1 MTYSTQE
8 RGGAL
13 LYAVI
18 AVAFLS
24 GLSLYL
30 QKMSDPKIFQI
41 NDTQK
46 ILNTEYLSDSME
58 TLLSITASNNSTLL
72 KNKSDI
78 IDNSTN
84 NVTDNFITNVKNIF
98 KNQEKIFLFSK
109 EDVLI
114 ASASK
119 TSDDI
124 YNTDITTVLTDNPY
138 ASAIA
143 YVKLNYN
150 TRSASVYINKNLTI
164 SISINPL

>member
-1 MTYSTQE
+1 MTHPNHE
-8 RGGAL
+8 RGGVL

-30 QKMSDPKIFQI
+30 QKMSDPKIFQT

-84 NVTDNFITNVKNIF
+84 NVTANFITNVKNIF
-98 KNQEKIFLFSK
+98 ENQKKIFLFSK

-119 TSDDI
+119 ISGNL
-124 YNTDITTVLTDNPY
+124 YNTDITTVLIDNPY
-138 ASAIA
+138 TPVIA
-143 YVKLNYN
+143 YVKLNYDV
-150 TRSASVYINKNLTI
+150 RSASAYINKNLTI
-164 SISINPL
+164 SISTNPL

>member
-1 MTYSTQE
+1 MTHPNHE
-8 RGGAL
+8 RGGVL

-30 QKMSDPKIFQI
+30 QKMSDPKIFQT

-78 IDNSTN
+78 VDISTN
-84 NVTDNFITNVKNIF
+84 NVTANFITNVKNIF
-98 KNQEKIFLFSK
+98 ENQKKIFLFSK

-119 TSDDI
+119 TSDNI
-124 YNTDITTVLTDNPY
+124 YNTDITTELTNNPRTSVITY
-138 ASAIA
+138 A
-143 YVKLNYN
+143 KLNYD
-150 TRSASVYINKNLTI
+150 TISVSGHINKKLTI

>member
-1 MTYSTQE
+1 MTHPNHE
-8 RGGAL
+8 RGGVL

-30 QKMSDPKIFQI
+30 QKMSDPKIFQT

-84 NVTDNFITNVKNIF
+84 NVTTNFIANVKNIF
-98 KNQEKIFLFSK
+98 ENQKKIFLFSK
-109 EDVLI
+109 ESVLI

-119 TSDDI
+119 TSGNI
-124 YNTDITTVLTDNPY
+124 YNTDITTELTDTPSTSVITY
-138 ASAIA
+138 A
-143 YVKLNYN
+143 KLNYD
-150 TRSASVYINKNLTI
+150 TRSISDYINKKLTI

>member
-72 KNKSDI
+72 KNKNDI

-84 NVTDNFITNVKNIF
+84 NVTDNFITLKIYSKIRKKSSCFQKKTFLSFRPQKHPMIF
-98 KNQEKIFLFSK
+98 
-109 EDVLI
+109 
-114 ASASK
+114 
-119 TSDDI
+119 
-124 YNTDITTVLTDNPY
+124 
-138 ASAIA
+138 
-143 YVKLNYN
+143 
-150 TRSASVYINKNLTI
+150 TI
-164 SISINPL
+164 QT